1 MMLQLS
7 PSPDAARAR
16 RSRARLKA
24 GVRTFRVRAH
34 GRRLVAAMHKAN
46 PNLGDDDLDQKAIEL
61 ELDDCRRLLRS
72 LGWACKETASRSVPT
87 HALRAAALNAML
99 HAQCAG
105 VERIR

>member
-1 MMLQLS
+1 MLERS

-34 GRRLVAAMHKAN
+34 GRRLVAATRKAN
-46 PNLGDDDLDQKAIEL
+46 PVLGDDEFDQKAIEA
-61 ELDDCRRLLRS
+61 ELDDIVEEFCARWV
-72 LGWACKETASRSVPT
+72 GPAKKPPAEAAT

-99 HAQCAG
+99 HVQRVG